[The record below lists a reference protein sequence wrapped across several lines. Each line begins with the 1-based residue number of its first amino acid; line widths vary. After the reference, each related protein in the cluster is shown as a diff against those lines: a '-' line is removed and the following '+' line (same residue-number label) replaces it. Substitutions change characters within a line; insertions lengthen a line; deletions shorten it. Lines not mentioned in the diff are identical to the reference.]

1 MTAFPSG
8 ARRIDPAPHRMASN
22 RRPAFVV
29 RREDLE
35 YELISSLN
43 HNPHDEGTVHR
54 LVDRQLLGDP
64 DCEFLTGVYRMEPGM
79 KHPLHLHADS
89 AEFYYVLSGTAL
101 FTVEGEQFE
110 AGQGTAMYIPAGAAH
125 AIETG
130 TADTMELLYSF
141 STPDL
146 SGIGTKWL

>member
-8 ARRIDPAPHRMASN
+8 TRRITPDSRSTTPNGRS
-22 RRPAFVV
+22 AFVV

-54 LVDRQLLGDP
+54 LVDRQVLGDP

-101 FTVEGEQFE
+101 FTVAGERFE
-110 AGQGTAMYIPAGAAH
+110 AGQGTAMYIPAGTAH

-130 TADTMELLYSF
+130 NADTMELLYSF

-146 SGIGTKWL
+146 SGIGTERL